1 LKKVLAFFHN
11 PRYFC
16 AANQHQ
22 HNMTTNFPITI
33 KAAHAIGMTIS
44 EAINNERKASLL
56 AGKKLREL
64 GYVRKY
70 SHLTWDKGMKWVS
83 PDGNVYDTN
92 NTTVLGYA
100 VA

>member
-1 LKKVLAFFHN
+1 
-11 PRYFC
+11 
-16 AANQHQ
+16 
-22 HNMTTNFPITI
+22 MTSNFPITI
-33 KAAHAIGMTIS
+33 KAAQALGMTIS
-44 EAINNERKASLL
+44 EATNNERKASLL

-70 SHLTWDKGMKWVS
+70 SHLTWDKGMKWFS

-100 VA
+100 LS